1 MAEEYVEAGY
11 VESGY
16 VEGDINLSSA
26 AKKKI
31 NFVVDNKNL
40 GESDLKNLLSSSFGE
55 EYENDVNVVFGS
67 SLVVVEKQNGVTVMK
82 EVAGQMKQEDI
93 DAIDEKINLIDK
105 KLSSS
110 INSLSESIPSET
122 DIKSSLLSDADF
134 ITSITSKVLQ
144 KIKVSI
150 IALNGD
156 EIVTNLTY
164 NANKNAYVLDYDT
177 SLLDGTDYTIELK
190 IT

>member
-1 MAEEYVEAGY
+1 MPNNYV
-11 VESGY
+11 VNGY
-16 VEGDINLSSA
+16 VEGGYVEGGIDLSSA
-26 AKKKI
+26 TNKKI
-31 NFVVDNKNL
+31 NFVIDNQNL
-40 GESDLKNLLSSSFGE
+40 GEKDLKNLLLSNFGE
-55 EYENDVNVVFGS
+55 SYENDVNVVFGS

-82 EVAGQMKQEDI
+82 EVAGQMKQEDL
-93 DAIDEKINLIDK
+93 DAIDEKISSVEK
-105 KLSSS
+105 KLSSGIS
-110 INSLSESIPSET
+110 SLSESIPSET

-144 KIKVSI
+144 KIQVSI